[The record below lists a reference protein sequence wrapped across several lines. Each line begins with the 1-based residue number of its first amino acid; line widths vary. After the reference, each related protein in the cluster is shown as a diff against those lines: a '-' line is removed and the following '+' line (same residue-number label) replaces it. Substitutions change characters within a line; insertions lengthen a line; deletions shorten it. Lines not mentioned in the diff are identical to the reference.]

1 MAKPRIFVSSTYYDL
16 RHVRASL
23 ETFIYALGYEPVLS
37 EKGNIAYVPDI
48 PIDESCYREAAGSDI
63 LVLVI
68 GGRYGAERSASRTS
82 LPHTFF
88 ERYDSITKEEY
99 QGALRNN
106 VPIYILIDA
115 QVYTEYQTFL
125 RNRSNDTIEYAHVDS
140 VNVFSLI
147 DDILTLRQNNAFTTF
162 SKYTEIEDWLRE
174 QWAGYFREL
183 LKRTT
188 ESRQI
193 ASLSSQV
200 LELAE
205 INKTLRT
212 YLENV
217 MRTVSPEKSESVI
230 EEESNRLSDL
240 ERRLMF
246 ENYVVL
252 HGNNFMR
259 LLSDLRGETS
269 LDEVKEWIEAATDKE
284 DFIRKLN
291 DNVSSKFA
299 HRVEDMLRA
308 YKEAQREVNDVRV
321 ILGKE
326 PFEFDENDKDKVH
339 HGSVLVTKDRPR
351 RRRDGAKN
359 VT

>member
-16 RHVRASL
+16 RHVRASI
-23 ETFIYALGYEPVLS
+23 ETFICSLGYDPVLS
-37 EKGNIAYVPDI
+37 EKGSIAYIPDI

-63 LVLVI
+63 LVLII
-68 GGRYGAERSASRTS
+68 GGRYGSERSDSRTS
-82 LPHTFF
+82 LPRTFF

-99 QGALRNN
+99 QSALRNN
-106 VPIYILIDA
+106 VPIYILIDV
-115 QVYTEYQTFL
+115 QVYAEYQTFL
-125 RNRSNDTIEYAHVDS
+125 RNKTNDGIEYAHVDS

-212 YLENV
+212 YLENL
-217 MRTVSPEKSESVI
+217 MRTVSPEQSESVI
-230 EEESNRLSDL
+230 EEESNRLGDL

-246 ENYVVL
+246 ENYFVL
-252 HGNNFMR
+252 HGNNFLK
-259 LLSDLRGETS
+259 LLTDLRGETS
-269 LDEVKEWIEAATDKE
+269 HEEAREWIESATDKE

-291 DNVSSKFA
+291 DNVSSRFA
-299 HRVEDMLRA
+299 HRIEDMLRA
-308 YKEAQREVNDVRV
+308 YKDAQREINDARV

-326 PFEFDENDKDKVH
+326 PFKFDEDEKGTVRH
-339 HGSVLVTKDRPR
+339 RLVSVTRGRPPR
-351 RRRDGAKN
+351 RGDGAKN
-359 VT
+359 VS